1 MLSPLVRRVPSRDIS
16 TNSSAT
22 IRDRA
27 TVSAWRRACPRA
39 ISIARTESSGVED
52 VVAPCAASLGPWEPS
67 SKSAIIA
74 PCSSSKASSL
84 LRLFGGISHLTH
96 VEEQRQPQGD
106 SNSQIRDDRHRES
119 PPPPSARAAPRWPPR

>member
-1 MLSPLVRRVPSRDIS
+1 MSRMLSPLVRRVPSRDIS

-52 VVAPCAASLGPWEPS
+52 VAAPCAASLAPWEPS
-67 SKSAIIA
+67 SKSKIIA
-74 PCSSSKASSL
+74 PCSSSKASL
-84 LRLFGGISHLTH
+84 LRLLGGISHLPH
-96 VEEQRQPQGD
+96 VEEQRQPKGD
-106 SNSQIRDDRHRES
+106 SNSQIRDDRHPES
-119 PPPPSARAAPRWPPR
+119 PPPP